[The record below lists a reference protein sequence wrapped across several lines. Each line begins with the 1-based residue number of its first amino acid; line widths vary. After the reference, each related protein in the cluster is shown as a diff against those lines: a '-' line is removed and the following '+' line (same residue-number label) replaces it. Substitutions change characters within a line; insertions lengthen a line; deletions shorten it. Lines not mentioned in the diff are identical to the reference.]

1 MATPPARLIA
11 IMNRQKDARV
21 NVRRVR
27 EWTEAAL
34 ESMGCTGELGI
45 HLVGAIEMAEVNWKF
60 LQHEGSTDVITFDH
74 GSTRE
79 HLHGELYLSVADAL
93 LQAAQ
98 FNTLW
103 PEELGRYVIH
113 GMLHLQGE
121 DDLEPIAR
129 RQMKKRENQLVRQIG
144 SIVPAETL
152 ENRSPPSGTTPR
164 RSGPTPHG

>member
-1 MATPPARLIA
+1 MTTPPARLIEV
-11 IMNRQKDARV
+11 MNRQKDARV
-21 NVRRVR
+21 EVRRLR

-34 ESMGCTGELGI
+34 ESMGCTCELGI
-45 HLVGAIEMAEVNWKF
+45 HLVGAIEMAKVNWEF

-79 HLHGELYLSVADAL
+79 HLHGELYISVADAI
-93 LQAAQ
+93 LQAAE

-121 DDLEPIAR
+121 DDLEPVAR
-129 RQMKKRENQLVRQIG
+129 RQMKKRENQLVRQVG
-144 SIVPAETL
+144 SIVPPESL
-152 ENRSPPSGTTPR
+152 ESRATGTGSASRRPRTP
-164 RSGPTPHG
+164 PHG